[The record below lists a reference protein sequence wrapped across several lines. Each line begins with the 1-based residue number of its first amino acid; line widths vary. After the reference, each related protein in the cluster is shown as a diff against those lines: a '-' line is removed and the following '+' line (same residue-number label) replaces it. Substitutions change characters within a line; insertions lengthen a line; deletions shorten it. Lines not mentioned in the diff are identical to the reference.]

1 MDAIT
6 IMSLIECTEGQVRLV
21 GGDDRNEGRV
31 EVCEGGKWGTV
42 CHSSWSHR
50 EAQVVCRQ
58 LGYSGDCK

>member
-1 MDAIT
+1 MT

-21 GGDDRNEGRV
+21 GGDGRNEGRV

-42 CHSSWSHR
+42 CHGLWSHR